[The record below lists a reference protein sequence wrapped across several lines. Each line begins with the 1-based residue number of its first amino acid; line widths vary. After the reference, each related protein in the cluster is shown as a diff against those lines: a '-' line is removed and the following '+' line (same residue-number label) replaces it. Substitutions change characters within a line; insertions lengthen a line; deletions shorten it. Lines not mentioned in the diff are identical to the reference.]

1 MQNKRKNRFRSGI
14 ILGISLSLVLSVR
27 GEKIK
32 DNNLEKVGKVSND
45 LMLFNLFIMHFP
57 MALAN

>member
-1 MQNKRKNRFRSGI
+1 MQNKRKHSFRSGI
-14 ILGISLSLVLSVR
+14 ILGISLYLVLSVK

-32 DNNLEKVGKVSND
+32 DNNLKKDGKVSNI

>member
-32 DNNLEKVGKVSND
+32 DNNLEKVGKVSNV